1 MNDADDVI
9 AQKLDELIA
18 ATKAASMPV
27 KERWLDAAGV
37 AALLTLSERYIVE
50 RLAPKP
56 SFPRPLRC
64 GGTGHPRWK
73 AAEILAWAEQER
85 SRGTGRRTR
94 RAAA

>member
-1 MNDADDVI
+1 MNNADDVI

-37 AALLTLSERYIVE
+37 AALLSVSAAHVLERI
-50 RLAPKP
+50 A
-56 SFPRPLRC
+56 PRPGFPAALRI

-73 AAEILAWAEQER
+73 AAEVLAWAEQER
-85 SRGTGRRTR
+85 ERGTGRRIR
-94 RAAA
+94 KVA

>member
-64 GGTGHPRWK
+64 GGTWHPRWK